1 MANLRSGVCG
11 INMIVFR
18 HSSTA
23 SSLRWIK
30 ASEHFMEK
38 TEFFDYFLCIHIQK
52 KKKRKEKRSFP

>member
-30 ASEHFMEK
+30 ASEHFMDK
-38 TEFFDYFLCIHIQK
+38 TEFLITFYAYTY